1 MDKAQQKK
9 YIRLIYGKTLRYFAT
24 ALVLCAVVA
33 AVYGDRLYFVFA
45 LCAAGG
51 VFLAWGWFTWLHAAG
66 MRLPGFGGKPGK
78 RKVPYILRRQKQKT
92 HRPAFAMDNDD
103 FDDDLVNATTAR
115 EEEFPKP
122 LQQKARVLSRI
133 ACAVMLFLISFLIRV

>member
-9 YIRLIYGKTLRYFAT
+9 YIRLIYGKTLRYFAS

-33 AVYGDRLYFVFA
+33 AFYGDRLRFVFA
-45 LCAAGG
+45 LCAAAG
-51 VFLAWGWFTWLHAAG
+51 VFLAWGWFTWLYVTG
-66 MRLPGFGGKPGK
+66 MRLPGFKSKPGK
-78 RKVPYILRRQKQKT
+78 KKVPYILRREKQKA

-115 EEEFPKP
+115 EEEFPKH
-122 LQQKARVLSRI
+122 LQQKARAFSRI
-133 ACAVMLFLISFLIRV
+133 ACAILLFLVSFLIHV

>member
-33 AVYGDRLYFVFA
+33 AFYGDRLRFVFA

-51 VFLAWGWFTWLHAAG
+51 VFLAWGWFTWLHATG
-66 MRLPGFGGKPGK
+66 MRLPGFKSKPGK
-78 RKVPYILRRQKQKT
+78 KKVPYILRREKQKP

-103 FDDDLVNATTAR
+103 FDDDLISATTAR
-115 EEEFPKP
+115 EEEFPKH
-122 LQQKARVLSRI
+122 LREKARSFSRM
-133 ACAVMLFLISFLIRV
+133 ACGILLFLVSFLIHV